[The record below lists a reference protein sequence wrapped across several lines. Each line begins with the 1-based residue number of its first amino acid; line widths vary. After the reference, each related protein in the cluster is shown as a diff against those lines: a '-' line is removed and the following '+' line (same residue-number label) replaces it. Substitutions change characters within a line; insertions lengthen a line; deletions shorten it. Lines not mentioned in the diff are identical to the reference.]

1 MFTPPTSP
9 RPTPEAVF
17 AKSQERLDLKP
28 TSSSTHLP
36 PPSSSP
42 PIQTPAPSKAEFHQR
57 SREEAKRRIGRR
69 FRNAVILV
77 PLVLI
82 AITLT
87 ARMITHGTPPF
98 LSSISSPHS
107 WTSTFLPSKPCHE
120 PHHLHHA
127 GSTSSLGKRSPQL
140 PGVGDTTSTS
150 STRAPTQTSSSP
162 TVASIPTVPQSS
174 PILPTPFPQSVI
186 GIITKN
192 FSSVS
197 CMNFLTDMANAREF
211 RSCRPFSL
219 LLGSSNDFIARF
231 LVWFDVK
238 MYAFCPIFV
247 LIISGFSLVAAQSNL
262 TLLNELV
269 WGTCNTNTAEDQCIT
284 NMATYATNL
293 RTQCAQDLRD
303 NNAVAVSTLKGLES
317 YALMRQ
323 TGCLTD
329 PTTNTYCFVN
339 AAADT
344 NPTNLYYYNLPIGIK
359 LPTSADPQCNACL
372 KSIMSLYGAAM
383 RDENVARSL
392 SGLQATYER
401 AAEATLGKCGA
412 GWAQANLVSA
422 AVAVGKGARWLW
434 EEVTLFAGDAFGL
447 GDNFIYSASTRTPT
461 RNHPDGRL
469 CLCLCCYP
477 STAGIEDIACLNR
490 GPQAGVEH
498 GADDRLKRWRLPS
511 GFCTSYPTTTALL
524 PPQLFMFLLAR
535 CYGWYR
541 RFHNALTNITQPS
554 GVGVSHGKR
563 THQEN
568 LQTRFDDVLITLPA
582 HLFPVDLQTCA
593 TRFAVLQSASAHGM
607 NAAAVVVRFWI
618 RIALLTFAVPSHIVI
633 TASRMRLHH
642 GHLKETAG
650 RCMASVY
657 QSCVSIAPTV
667 LNLRVG
673 RKDAARVEEPASIA
687 TEAQSTPKDAANE
700 QKSGVKGTA
709 KVPSMLLSSDLRLP
723 FRADE
728 SSESTTE
735 VQPPTQ
741 EKDQQDADKNQA
753 VTSPSTDNGKDKTNA
768 RPIPDTRFIL
778 TDVSIGRTDKDGR
791 VDSNLAKLTITGIP
805 DQEEGV
811 HFNLKELSQQRWI
824 VGDVVGLPASF
835 KAITCIIKDDGDEDV
850 ASVRLTLSEIT
861 ADIQF
866 DHRRT
871 KSMDSTRSVAFTRMH
886 WAMSWKVVDL
896 EPQRSLPNEATP
908 SMVRNSMGST
918 SLASGFQS
926 AEELVNK
933 AKETIGMLKTISEM
947 ELAKGNSSLAEDIAA
962 LSQAAAGSMRQ
973 FELTQNRSNLE
984 DAFAMLNA
992 AGQTL
997 QERKALGEWFVY
1009 R

>member
-1 MFTPPTSP
+1 MAASYFQADLLVRPRKQFSP
-9 RPTPEAVF
+9 
-17 AKSQERLDLKP
+17 KSQERLDLKP
-28 TSSSTHLP
+28 TSSSTHLS

-162 TVASIPTVPQSS
+162 TIASVPTVPQSS
-174 PILPTPFPQSVI
+174 PVLPTPFPQSVI

-219 LLGSSNDFIARF
+219 LLGSSNDFIA
-231 LVWFDVK
+231 
-238 MYAFCPIFV
+238 
-247 LIISGFSLVAAQSNL
+247 AQSNL

-293 RTQCAQDLRD
+293 RTQC
-303 NNAVAVSTLKGLES
+303 LES

-372 KSIMSLYGAAM
+372 KSIMGLYGAAM

-434 EEVTLFAGDAFGL
+434 EEVTLFANVCNTLRCNTSPLF
-447 GDNFIYSASTRTPT
+447 T
-461 RNHPDGRL
+461 DGM
-469 CLCLCCYP
+469 
-477 STAGIEDIACLNR
+477 D
-490 GPQAGVEH
+490 
-498 GADDRLKRWRLPS
+498 
-511 GFCTSYPTTTALL
+511 
-524 PPQLFMFLLAR
+524 
-535 CYGWYR
+535 
-541 RFHNALTNITQPS
+541 
-554 GVGVSHGKR
+554 
-563 THQEN
+563 
-568 LQTRFDDVLITLPA
+568 
-582 HLFPVDLQTCA
+582 
-593 TRFAVLQSASAHGM
+593 
-607 NAAAVVVRFWI
+607 AAAVVNRSRI
-618 RIALLTFAVPSHIVI
+618 RAALLNFVVAKPHRGPCFEYE
-633 TASRMRLHH
+633 TAPWASQRGLLLIDKPTIDKPTMGLMM
-642 GHLKETAG
+642 LLWLFFETAG
-650 RCMASVY
+650 RCMAFVY
-657 QSCVSIAPTV
+657 KSCVSIAPGV

-673 RKDAARVEEPASIA
+673 SKDAARVEEPASIA

-700 QKSGVKGTA
+700 QKSGVTGTA
-709 KVPSMLLSSDLRLP
+709 KVLSMLLPSDLRLP
-723 FRADE
+723 FRTDK
-728 SSESTTE
+728 SSGGTTE
-735 VQPPTQ
+735 DQPPTQ
-741 EKDQQDADKNQA
+741 EKDQQDADKNQV
-753 VTSPSTDNGKDKTNA
+753 VTSPSTDNGKDKANA

-871 KSMDSTRSVAFTRMH
+871 KSMDSTRSVALTRMH

-908 SMVRNSMGST
+908 SMVRNSTGST
-918 SLASGFQS
+918 SLSPGFQS

-997 QERKALGEWFVY
+997 QERKALEFPGMNGCF
-1009 R
+1009 